1 MSEHSNSGSLK
12 TELWRSTFSQK
23 DFSIDK
29 QESLYDGFFKMLK
42 LHLTHKTFAGG
53 EISIQR
59 ELFYRDDAVCVLL
72 YDAVKQVVV
81 LVEQFR
87 VGTYDNSEGPWLLEL
102 VAGIVEK
109 GETPEDVARRE
120 SLEEAG
126 AKLGEVVSISRFVP
140 SSGGTREY
148 IDLLCAS
155 VDSSGVEGIH
165 GLAEEG
171 EDIKVHTLPV
181 TDAFELVKNGTINN
195 APAIIAIQWLQINKS
210 ELDKRW
216 T

>member
-1 MSEHSNSGSLK
+1 MSEHSKNTPENS
-12 TELWRSTFSQK
+12 ELWRSTFSPK
-23 DFSIDK
+23 DFCVDK
-29 QESLYDGFFKMLK
+29 EESLYDGFFKMLK

-72 YDAVKQVVV
+72 YDAVRQTVV

-87 VGTYDNSEGPWLLEL
+87 VGTYDNPEGPWLLEL

-120 SLEEAG
+120 SIEEAG
-126 AKLGEVVSISRFVP
+126 AELGEVVSISRFVP

-148 IDLLCAS
+148 IDLLCANVNS
-155 VDSSGVEGIH
+155 EGIEGIH

-181 TDAFELVKNGTINN
+181 RDAFELVKNGTINN

-210 ELDKRW
+210 ELDERW